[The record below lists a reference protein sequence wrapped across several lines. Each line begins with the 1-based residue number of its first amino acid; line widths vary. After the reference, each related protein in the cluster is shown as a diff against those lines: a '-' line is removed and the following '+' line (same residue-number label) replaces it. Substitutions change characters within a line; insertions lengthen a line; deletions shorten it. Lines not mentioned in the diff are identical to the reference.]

1 MQKSPYTNT
10 TLLFAV
16 FIAGLVIAP
25 WPMGSNRDWAWPLL
39 SCLYLL
45 ISLSLLFRLPAPA
58 THHARIVLVLFA
70 TLLLWI
76 AFQWL
81 GVPGINHSISV
92 DPFKTRTDFLL
103 TLTYAATFY
112 ATVSLVQTDNRI
124 RQVAYA
130 VVIVGLLQALLGG
143 AQQLMFD
150 LARARGSFPN
160 PNHFAGHLEIAL
172 GLAIGLMLA
181 LSQAAS
187 GSRFSLADFLTGP
200 LGRLRIIIIILV
212 VALVMSRSR
221 MGNMAFFSSI
231 LITAAISFY
240 YSRSFNRYAAILL
253 VSILALDTLI
263 IGNYFGIERLGERL
277 REVGSDSSSQ
287 GRVELQTYNLRILKD
302 HLWLGAGAG
311 TYETAFAPYR
321 DAAVSKRADHTEMD
335 YMEFLIEL
343 GVIGAL
349 PLLGILLTGLHAQV
363 RMLGSMSSTF
373 DRGIAFGCLAGT
385 VSLLIH
391 GFGDVNLQI
400 PANAL
405 LFVLLL
411 ALPIAMLER
420 RRSPGVEG
428 A

>member
-1 MQKSPYTNT
+1 MQKSSDTST

-45 ISLSLLFRLPAPA
+45 ISLSLLFRLPAPV
-58 THHARIVLVLFA
+58 TRHARIVLALFA
-70 TLLLWI
+70 VLLLWI

-81 GVPGINHSISV
+81 GVPGLSSGISV
-92 DPFKTRTDFLL
+92 DPYKTRTDFLL
-103 TLTYAATFY
+103 TLTYAAIFY
-112 ATVSLVQTDNRI
+112 GTVSLMQTDNRVK
-124 RQVAYA
+124 QVAYA
-130 VVIVGLLQALLGG
+130 IVIVGLLQALLGG

-150 LARARGSFPN
+150 LARSRGSFPN

-181 LSQAAS
+181 LSHTGS

-212 VALVMSRSR
+212 IALVMSRSR

-287 GRVELQTYNLRILKD
+287 GRIELQEYNLTILSD

-311 TYETAFAPYR
+311 TYETVFTPYR
-321 DAAVSKRADHTEMD
+321 DAPVSHRADHTEMD

-349 PLLGILLTGLHAQV
+349 PLLGILFTGLHAQV
-363 RMLGSMSSTF
+363 RMLGSMSPTF

-391 GFGDVNLQI
+391 GIGDVNLQI

-411 ALPIAMLER
+411 ALPIAMMESRQSSHLTG
-420 RRSPGVEG
+420 S
-428 A
+428 